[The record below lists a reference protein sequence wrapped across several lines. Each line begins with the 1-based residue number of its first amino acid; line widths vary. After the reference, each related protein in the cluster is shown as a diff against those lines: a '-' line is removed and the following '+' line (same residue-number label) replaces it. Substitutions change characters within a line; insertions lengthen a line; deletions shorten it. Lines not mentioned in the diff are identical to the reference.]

1 MEGIFSD
8 NKYINTLIIILLF
21 LVGINV
27 FHYGQLLLPIICLLI
42 FIDRKMQF
50 TVVSPG
56 IFVILCLFAVSFY
69 AFSHELGS
77 YSVMA
82 FTFPMAYYIGSNIR
96 ACSSGNIR
104 KIILLFAFAMGLH
117 IFLDIMYELSVRN
130 VERIINSSSHYD
142 IWLKDKM
149 VSTAI
154 AIDLVYL
161 ISSVYYLL
169 YFESNRI
176 IRYSGILLF
185 GIDLLFCLIIGRRTS
200 LFLSVLCIAFSF
212 VYHGYLDHSITQQI
226 RKGLKLLLIV
236 LIICSVLLGIVYLF
250 DIDSL
255 FDGLYILNKIK
266 NGLFDQSRID
276 VLIQSV
282 KLMPYHLWGG
292 QEISSLT
299 GLPIHELWLDVY
311 DYAGIISYLLLHC
324 YTFSYLL
331 TIIRTHKSDIE
342 DGHKIMF
349 MTLFLAVILQSFIEP
364 LMTGM
369 SIFLIVSIVVGTM
382 IERLHYYE
390 QQKNNG

>member
-1 MEGIFSD
+1 
-8 NKYINTLIIILLF
+8 
-21 LVGINV
+21 
-27 FHYGQLLLPIICLLI
+27 
-42 FIDRKMQF
+42 
-50 TVVSPG
+50 
-56 IFVILCLFAVSFY
+56 
-69 AFSHELGS
+69 
-77 YSVMA
+77 
-82 FTFPMAYYIGSNIR
+82 
-96 ACSSGNIR
+96 
-104 KIILLFAFAMGLH
+104 
-117 IFLDIMYELSVRN
+117 MYELSVRN
-130 VERIINSSSHYD
+130 VERIINSTSHYD
-142 IWLKDKM
+142 IWVGDKI

-169 YFESNRI
+169 YFENNRI

-200 LFLSVLCIAFSF
+200 LFLSVLCVVFSF
-212 VYHGYLDHSITQQI
+212 VYHGYLNHSIMQQI

-236 LIICSVLLGIVYLF
+236 LIVCFVLLGIVFLF

-255 FDGLYILNKIK
+255 FDGLHLLNKIK
-266 NGLFDQSRID
+266 NGLFDRSRID